1 MIEIR
6 NICKEY
12 NTKDTSTNV
21 LNGINIDIQPNEIV
35 AIQGP
40 SGAGKTTLLKCIGLL
55 ETIDSGFMKINNV
68 NPWEYTETQKALFR
82 NKEIGFIFQFH
93 NLLPEFSS
101 LENILL
107 PSLISGKKMSS
118 DQSYAEELMS
128 ILDILDIKNKKPN
141 ELSGGEQQR
150 VAIARAL
157 INRPQ
162 IILADEPSG
171 NLDSKQ
177 SVDIFKLFHKLRNA
191 FSCIFLIVTHNNTLA
206 NMCDRS
212 IIIQDGKIKT

>member
-6 NICKEY
+6 NVCKKY
-12 NTKDTSTNV
+12 NTKNV

-55 ETIDSGFMKINNV
+55 ENIDSGFIKINNV
-68 NPWEYTETQKALFR
+68 NPWEYTESKKALFR

-101 LENILL
+101 IENILL
-107 PSLISGKKMSS
+107 PSLISGKNMSE
-118 DQSYAEELMS
+118 DQSYAEELMG
-128 ILDILDIKNKKPN
+128 ILDILHIKNKKPN

-157 INRPQ
+157 INRPK

-177 SVDIFKLFHKLRNA
+177 SVDIFKLFHKLRNVL
-191 FSCIFLIVTHNNTLA
+191 SCIFLIVTHNNTLA

>member
-6 NICKEY
+6 DVCKKY
-12 NTKDTSTNV
+12 NDSTV
-21 LNGINIDIQPNEIV
+21 LNGVNINIQPNEIV

-55 ETIDSGFMKINNV
+55 ENIDSGCIKINNV
-68 NPWEYTETQKALFR
+68 NPWEYTESKKALFR

-101 LENILL
+101 IENILL
-107 PSLISGKKMSS
+107 PSLISGKNMSE
-118 DQSYAEELMS
+118 DQSYAEELMG
-128 ILDILDIKNKKPN
+128 ILDILHIKNKKPN
-141 ELSGGEQQR
+141 DLSGGEQQR

-157 INRPQ
+157 INRPK

-177 SVDIFKLFHKLRNA
+177 SVDIFKLFHKLRNVL
-191 FSCIFLIVTHNNTLA
+191 SCIFLIVTHNNTLA

-212 IIIQDGKIKT
+212 IVIQDGKIKT

>member
-6 NICKEY
+6 DVCKKY
-12 NTKDTSTNV
+12 NTKNV

-55 ETIDSGFMKINNV
+55 ENIDSGFIKINNV
-68 NPWEYTETQKALFR
+68 NPWEYTESTKALFR

-101 LENILL
+101 IENILL
-107 PSLISGKKMSS
+107 PSLISGKNMSE
-118 DQSYAEELMS
+118 DQIYAEELMG
-128 ILDILDIKNKKPN
+128 ILDILHIKNKKPN

-157 INRPQ
+157 INRPK

-177 SVDIFKLFHKLRNA
+177 SVDIFKLFHKLRNVL
-191 FSCIFLIVTHNNTLA
+191 SCIFLIVTHNNTLA

>member
-6 NICKEY
+6 DVCKKY
-12 NTKDTSTNV
+12 NTKNV

-55 ETIDSGFMKINNV
+55 ENIDSGFIKINNV
-68 NPWEYTETQKALFR
+68 NPWEYTESKKALFR

-101 LENILL
+101 IENILL
-107 PSLISGKKMSS
+107 PSLISGKNMSE
-118 DQSYAEELMS
+118 DQSYAEELMG
-128 ILDILDIKNKKPN
+128 ILDILHIKNKKPN

-157 INRPQ
+157 INRPK

-177 SVDIFKLFHKLRNA
+177 SVDIFRLFHKLRNVL
-191 FSCIFLIVTHNNTLA
+191 SCIFLIVTHNNTLA

>member
-6 NICKEY
+6 DVCKKY
-12 NTKDTSTNV
+12 NASTV
-21 LNGINIDIQPNEIV
+21 LNGVNINIQPNEIV

-55 ETIDSGFMKINNV
+55 ENIDSGIIKINNI
-68 NPWEYTETQKALFR
+68 NPWEYTEEKKALFR

-101 LENILL
+101 IENILL
-107 PSLISGKKMSS
+107 PSLISGKSMSE
-118 DQSYAEELMS
+118 DQSYAEEIMRT
-128 ILDILDIKNKKPN
+128 LDILYIRNKKPN

-191 FSCIFLIVTHNNTLA
+191 LSCIFLIVTHNNTLA

-212 IIIQDGKIKT
+212 IIIQDGKIKN

>member
-6 NICKEY
+6 NVCKKY
-12 NTKDTSTNV
+12 NTKNV

-55 ETIDSGFMKINNV
+55 ENIDSGFIKINNV
-68 NPWEYTETQKALFR
+68 NPWEYTESTKALFR

-101 LENILL
+101 IENILL
-107 PSLISGKKMSS
+107 PSLISGKNMSE
-118 DQSYAEELMS
+118 DQIYAEELMG
-128 ILDILDIKNKKPN
+128 ILDILHIKNKKPN

-157 INRPQ
+157 INRPK

-177 SVDIFKLFHKLRNA
+177 SVDIFRLFHKLRNVL
-191 FSCIFLIVTHNNTLA
+191 SCIFLIVTHNNTLA

>member
-6 NICKEY
+6 DVCKKY
-12 NTKDTSTNV
+12 NASTV
-21 LNGINIDIQPNEIV
+21 LNGVNINIQPNEIV

-55 ETIDSGFMKINNV
+55 ENIDSGIIKINNI
-68 NPWEYTETQKALFR
+68 NPWEYTEGEKALFR

-101 LENILL
+101 IENILL
-107 PSLISGKKMSS
+107 PSLISGKSMSE
-118 DQSYAEELMS
+118 DQSYAKEIMR
-128 ILDILDIKNKKPN
+128 ILDILHIRNKKPN

-191 FSCIFLIVTHNNTLA
+191 LSCIFLIVTHNNTLA

-212 IIIQDGKIKT
+212 IIIQDGKIKN